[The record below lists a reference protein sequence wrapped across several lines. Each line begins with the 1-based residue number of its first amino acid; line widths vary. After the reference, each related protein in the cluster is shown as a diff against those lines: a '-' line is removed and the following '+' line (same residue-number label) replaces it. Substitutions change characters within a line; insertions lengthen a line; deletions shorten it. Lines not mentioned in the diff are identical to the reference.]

1 MRGLTT
7 AWMSRTPGLRRAGS
21 AIRESEAAQTLV
33 EFSLVLPLFL
43 VLIFALVDFGRA
55 FFSWQIVTNA
65 AREGARTG
73 AVQGDAAA
81 VDNQVFST
89 FCSGWP
95 DSSTCSIDSSKI
107 TINKVNVNG
116 PRGELVSVT
125 VSFDYDYATPIGPML
140 SLIGGDT
147 LAEPTISSTTSMRL
161 E

>member
-1 MRGLTT
+1 MKGLTT
-7 AWMSRTPGLRRAGS
+7 AWTPATARLRRAGS
-21 AIRESEAAQTLV
+21 ALRGSEAAQTLV

-81 VDNQVFST
+81 VDNQVYST
-89 FCSGWP
+89 FCSAWP
-95 DSSTCSIDSSKI
+95 DASSCSIDSTKVAISK
-107 TINKVNVNG
+107 TNVNG

-125 VSFDYDYATPIGPML
+125 VSFDFDYVTPIGAML
-140 SLIGGDT
+140 TILGGDA